1 MASSHEP
8 ADSLIGALTA
18 RLTGDQVI
26 RHVSF
31 SGRSMLP
38 MLRQGKDTVEVKKPP
53 ERLKKYDLPM

>member
-1 MASSHEP
+1 MTSSREQGKT

-26 RHVSF
+26 RHVNF

-38 MLRQGKDTVEVKKPP
+38 MLRQGKDTVELK
-53 ERLKKYDLPM
+53 RLRSG